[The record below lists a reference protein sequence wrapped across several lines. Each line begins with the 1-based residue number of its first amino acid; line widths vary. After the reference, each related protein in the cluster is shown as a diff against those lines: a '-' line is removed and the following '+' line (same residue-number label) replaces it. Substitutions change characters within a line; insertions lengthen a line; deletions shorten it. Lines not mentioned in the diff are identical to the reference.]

1 MRTGSNMTD
10 FLVKTFVKDYENTGD
25 IGVRTEYGLMAST
38 VGICCNV
45 LLFAAKLF
53 IGLLINSISVM
64 ADAFNNLSDAA
75 SSIIGFIGVKMAGK
89 PADED
94 HPFGHGRVEYIAA
107 FIVAFIVIQVGFSLF
122 KTSLGKI
129 LHPEEMTFKYISI
142 VILLMSICVKLWMG
156 MFNRKLGKRIHSSVM
171 MATAADSMGDV
182 GTTSATILSILVY
195 GIWGLN
201 IDGIVGLIVSLI
213 VMWQVSGLP
222 RILWLP

>member
-89 PADED
+89 PRIIPSDTAGWSISRRLSW
-94 HPFGHGRVEYIAA
+94 HLSSSRWVFRCLRRLSARF
-107 FIVAFIVIQVGFSLF
+107 FI
-122 KTSLGKI
+122 
-129 LHPEEMTFKYISI
+129 
-142 VILLMSICVKLWMG
+142 
-156 MFNRKLGKRIHSSVM
+156 RKR
-171 MATAADSMGDV
+171 
-182 GTTSATILSILVY
+182 
-195 GIWGLN
+195 
-201 IDGIVGLIVSLI
+201 
-213 VMWQVSGLP
+213 
-222 RILWLP
+222 

>member
-75 SSIIGFIGVKMAGK
+75 SSYGQNSHGNADRDWARRAQPAGNEGN
-89 PADED
+89 PAETG
-94 HPFGHGRVEYIAA
+94 PTGSRLYGAAGR
-107 FIVAFIVIQVGFSLF
+107 S
-122 KTSLGKI
+122 
-129 LHPEEMTFKYISI
+129 
-142 VILLMSICVKLWMG
+142 
-156 MFNRKLGKRIHSSVM
+156 
-171 MATAADSMGDV
+171 
-182 GTTSATILSILVY
+182 
-195 GIWGLN
+195 
-201 IDGIVGLIVSLI
+201 
-213 VMWQVSGLP
+213 VSGAGYV
-222 RILWLP
+222 

>member
-75 SSIIGFIGVKMAGK
+75 SSII
-89 PADED
+89 
-94 HPFGHGRVEYIAA
+94 
-107 FIVAFIVIQVGFSLF
+107 
-122 KTSLGKI
+122 
-129 LHPEEMTFKYISI
+129 EMCIRDRIRSI
-142 VILLMSICVKLWMG
+142 
-156 MFNRKLGKRIHSSVM
+156 F
-171 MATAADSMGDV
+171 
-182 GTTSATILSILVY
+182 
-195 GIWGLN
+195 
-201 IDGIVGLIVSLI
+201 
-213 VMWQVSGLP
+213 
-222 RILWLP
+222 RILWRRCRNLIS

>member
-75 SSIIGFIGVKMAGK
+75 SSIIGFIGVKMAGII
-89 PADED
+89 PSDTAGWSISRRLSW
-94 HPFGHGRVEYIAA
+94 HLSSSRWVFRCLRRLSARF
-107 FIVAFIVIQVGFSLF
+107 FI
-122 KTSLGKI
+122 
-129 LHPEEMTFKYISI
+129 
-142 VILLMSICVKLWMG
+142 
-156 MFNRKLGKRIHSSVM
+156 RKR
-171 MATAADSMGDV
+171 
-182 GTTSATILSILVY
+182 
-195 GIWGLN
+195 
-201 IDGIVGLIVSLI
+201 
-213 VMWQVSGLP
+213 
-222 RILWLP
+222 